1 MSSQTITKDAGSPAP
16 RIISP
21 QRVARIAGYSYL
33 VMFALA
39 LLSNFAVNQG
49 VIEPGDGVATV
60 ANIES
65 SLGMFRLGVLGFL
78 IIVVLDVAI
87 AWALHLVFR
96 HVDRDLSLAAAW
108 FRVAYSAILG
118 VAIAPLYQVIRLVTG
133 DAGSTR
139 VVEET
144 MSALGLFEATW
155 LFGLV
160 VFGVHLVLIGMLA
173 YRSGLVPKALGMV
186 LGAAGVAYAIDTVA
200 RVLLPDYE
208 SVAGLFLALVAV
220 PSMLGEGW
228 LALWLAFS
236 RRLGAW

>member
-1 MSSQTITKDAGSPAP
+1 MSSQTITQDAGPPAP

-21 QRVARIAGYSYL
+21 QRAARIAGYSYL

-39 LLSNFAVNQG
+39 LLSNFAVTQG

-118 VAIAPLYQVIRLVTG
+118 VAIVPLYQVVRLVTG

-160 VFGVHLVLIGMLA
+160 VFGVHLVLIGTLA

-236 RRLGAW
+236 RRFGAS